1 MPQASTEASVSA
13 APQSSENGFD
23 GFGGQPPPDPATG
36 LSNGVQGMSLG
47 GDGGM
52 GDASLAGGRGGAGG
66 QMQMRGGDMRPRGQN
81 MQVFTVDGDTFA
93 RLHQTNIITVRAN
106 GDLTLSSGGWMTHQT
121 LKGINTALKTF
132 APGLQVVSD
141 GHVTEGVWHITNGQD
156 WSMQFFDGV
165 TVPGAAPQNLAAQV
179 ATVPGLYE
187 QMVAASSGFEP
198 PPPSTGYPGMPG
210 AGPAP
215 IAGPSGMAVPQA
227 PMPPAG
233 HMPGAPPP
241 LPPGAHHMAGHGMP
255 GGQHMGGYDYGMGR
269 GGGKGAGR
277 GGRGGGV
284 GGAGGRGDKF
294 RGGGWQDA
302 TPQVPPSPPASD
314 VPTNMDAY
322 DDIPVE
328 ASGEDCPHPVEQFVN
343 LALHPHLQRNIEL
356 ARYVRP
362 TPVQRHAIPVG
373 LARRDLMACAQTGS
387 GKTGAFLFP
396 CLHQIMTDMDA
407 NRYERTHGCTEPRC
421 LVLSPTREL
430 ATQIHKE
437 ALRFV
442 QRSQCHSVVVYG
454 GADIKSQIHQLDKG
468 CQVLVAT
475 PGRLVDLIERRK
487 VRLTRV
493 NHLVLDEADRMLDMG
508 FEPQIRRVV
517 EQEGMPPAGHR
528 QTLMFSATFP
538 KEIQRLASE
547 FMTRYIFL
555 AVGRVGSTTALI
567 TQSVHFCEDNDK
579 RRVMLELVLANP
591 GRTIIFVETK
601 RAAEQLEEFLYRS
614 QIAATSIH
622 GDRSQR
628 EREFALASFR
638 RGSIPV
644 LVATDVAARGLDV
657 PDCMHVINYE
667 LPRDINS
674 YVHRIGRTGRMGKS
688 GLASSLFSPAN
699 KPLARDMVTLLQEA
713 QQVVPD
719 WLLSFANA
727 SGHGGGNRYQGRG
740 KFGGRDYRSNAQV
753 RQYRHSS
760 AGGMPGAP
768 GGGYSPGGYGAGQS
782 GGYGGG
788 QSAGW
793 QQGGGYMPQDKY
805 AQPQMG
811 MYGRGSGG
819 MPAGGADGQTWAG
832 YQMGGMPQHQMAPAA
847 YQQQHAGG
855 GRGGGGGGWMGMQ
868 GMQAA
873 HYPQYYGQQAQGGVA
888 DNAAAGM
895 MPMMWPQQQMPQ
907 GVAPP
912 EPHYGQYNQ

>member
-1 MPQASTEASVSA
+1 M
-13 APQSSENGFD
+13 
-23 GFGGQPPPDPATG
+23 
-36 LSNGVQGMSLG
+36 QGISLG

-52 GDASLAGGRGGAGG
+52 HADGSIGDASLGGRGVAGG
-66 QMQMRGGDMRPRGQN
+66 QMQGRGGDMRPRGQN

-106 GDLTLSSGGWMTHQT
+106 GDLTLSSGGWKTHQT

-141 GHVTEGVWHITNGQD
+141 GHVTEGTWHVTNGRD

-165 TVPGAAPQNLAAQV
+165 TVPGAAPQNLASQV

-187 QMVAASSGFEP
+187 QMVAAVSGFEP
-198 PPPSTGYPGMPG
+198 PPPATGYPGIPG
-210 AGPAP
+210 AGPGP
-215 IAGPSGMAVPQA
+215 SAGPGAMGVPPA
-227 PMPPAG
+227 PMPPMPHSG
-233 HMPGAPPP
+233 HMPVAPPP
-241 LPPGAHHMAGHGMP
+241 PPLGAH
-255 GGQHMGGYDYGMGR
+255 GQYMGGYDYGMGR
-269 GGGKGAGR
+269 GGGKGGGRAGR
-277 GGRGGGV
+277 GGRGS
-284 GGAGGRGDKF
+284 GRGDRF
-294 RGGGWQDA
+294 HQ
-302 TPQVPPSPPASD
+302 PPDVLPPAPPVDD

-322 DDIPVE
+322 DEIPVE
-328 ASGEDCPHPVEQFVN
+328 ASGEDCPHPVEQFVD
-343 LALHPHLQRNIEL
+343 LMLHPQLQRNIEL

-362 TPVQRHAIPVG
+362 TPVQRHSIPVG

-396 CLHQIMTDMDA
+396 CLHQIMTDMDT
-407 NRYERTHGCTEPRC
+407 NRYERTHGCAEPRC

-442 QRSQCHSVVVYG
+442 QRSHCHSVVVYG

-555 AVGRVGSTTALI
+555 SVGRVGSTTALI
-567 TQSVHFCEDNDK
+567 TQSVHFCEENDK
-579 RRVMLELVLANP
+579 RRVMLELVMANP

-601 RAAEQLEEFLYRS
+601 RAAEQLEEFFYRS

-628 EREFALASFR
+628 EREYALASFR

-699 KPLARDMVTLLQEA
+699 KPMARDMVTLLQEA

-719 WLLSFANA
+719 WLVAFASS
-727 SGHGGGNRYQGRG
+727 SGHGGNRYQGRG

-760 AGGMPGAP
+760 TGGMPGMP
-768 GGGYSPGGYGAGQS
+768 AGSYPQ

-788 QSAGW
+788 QAAGW
-793 QQGGGYMPQDKY
+793 QQGGGYMQDKY
-805 AQPQMG
+805 RHQQMG
-811 MYGRGSGG
+811 MYGRGGG
-819 MPAGGADGQTWAG
+819 GIPSGGADGQNWAG
-832 YQMGGMPQHQMAPAA
+832 YQMGGMPQHSMAHAP
-847 YQQQHAGG
+847 YPQQHAGG
-855 GRGGGGGGWMGMQ
+855 GRGDGGWMGMQ
-868 GMQAA
+868 GMQPSQ
-873 HYPQYYGQQAQGGVA
+873 YPPYYGQQAQSGVSDGA
-888 DNAAAGM
+888 SAGM
-895 MPMMWPQQQMPQ
+895 MPMMWPQQQMQQ

-912 EPHYGQYNQ
+912 ESHYGQYN